1 MLTVSSRANQIVEI
15 RATYTVKGER
25 YCIRYFAWGCAP
37 IIEIRAHSGQDHASE
52 LYSQ

>member
-25 YCIRYFAWGCAP
+25 YCIRYFDMGLRT
-37 IIEIRAHSGQDHASE
+37 EIRAHGGQDHASE